1 MSLANPKIHEAIDT
15 SIIGQTR
22 ESLQATA
29 DFLLETVLGS
39 CFLTG
44 SRDLN
49 ELATREALM
58 LHVDWR
64 MDAPVSFTPERRD
77 LPEYGMSFT
86 AGLLSRSW
94 NLTVGNCSPVGSLNL
109 YSSDS
114 DRLTARRVAVSPFP
128 ARVLSDC
135 GYMRHRIEQVA
146 GSLPA
151 FDDWRGLAGY
161 LGRCGG
167 PAFEDVARS
176 LTVGGAAR

>member
-1 MSLANPKIHEAIDT
+1 MSLTNPKIYEATDT
-15 SIIGQTR
+15 SIIDATS
-22 ESLQATA
+22 ESLQTTQGY
-29 DFLLETVLGS
+29 LLETVLGS

-58 LHVDWR
+58 LHVDWA

-77 LPEYGMSFT
+77 LPEYGMTYT

-94 NLTVGNCSPVGSLNL
+94 DLTVGNCSPVGSLNL

-114 DRLTARRVAVSPFP
+114 DKLTARRVAVSPFP

-151 FDDWRGLAGY
+151 FADWRYLARY
-161 LGRCGG
+161 LGKCGG
-167 PAFEDVARS
+167 PAFERAAQS
-176 LTVGGAAR
+176 FTVGGATR